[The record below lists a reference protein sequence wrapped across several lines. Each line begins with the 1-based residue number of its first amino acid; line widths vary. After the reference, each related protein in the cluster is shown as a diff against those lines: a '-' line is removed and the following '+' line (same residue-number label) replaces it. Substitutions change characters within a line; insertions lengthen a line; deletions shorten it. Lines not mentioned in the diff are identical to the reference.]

1 MPIPPPGYAH
11 GMRFEDLV
19 ADALDAL
26 PGWVLERMD
35 NVEVLVE
42 DEPPEDE
49 PDLLGLYRGIPL
61 AERDGGY
68 AFVLPDTIT
77 LFRSTIEER
86 AGRDPAALRR
96 EIVHTVAHEVAHHF
110 GIDDARL
117 HELDAY

>member
-1 MPIPPPGYAH
+1 
-11 GMRFEDLV
+11 MRFEDLV

-42 DEPPEDE
+42 DAPPEDE
-49 PDLLGLYRGIPL
+49 PELLGLYHGIPL

-77 LFRSTIEER
+77 LFRSTIEGR
-86 AGRDPAALRR
+86 AGTEPDALRR
-96 EIVHTVAHEVAHHF
+96 EIVRTVVHEVAHHF
-110 GIDDARL
+110 GIDDDRL